1 LRALIGGSGRA
12 KREDYVT
19 MLHFGAW
26 ATVTGLIGPL
36 MVYGDRFLVSAAV
49 GAAVLAYYAVP
60 QEGLQRLLMLPNAI
74 CSALLVRLASLP
86 PGLALGEY
94 QRNLRRVALWHGAV
108 CACAALLA
116 FPVFSVWISREFA
129 AAAIGVTLVLCLG
142 VWINGVALVPYTLI
156 HAQGNP
162 RTTALFHLG
171 ELILYAAA
179 VWWLTVHYGIL
190 GAAWA
195 WTFRATLDLALLL
208 LATRRYSTDRANAL
222 PTTISL

>member
-1 LRALIGGSGRA
+1 
-12 KREDYVT
+12 
-19 MLHFGAW
+19 
-26 ATVTGLIGPL
+26 
-36 MVYGDRFLVSAAV
+36 
-49 GAAVLAYYAVP
+49 
-60 QEGLQRLLMLPNAI
+60 
-74 CSALLVRLASLP
+74 
-86 PGLALGEY
+86 
-94 QRNLRRVALWHGAV
+94 
-108 CACAALLA
+108 
-116 FPVFSVWISREFA
+116 VFSVWISREFA